1 MKIKVEIDFGNIV
14 CDSNTL
20 QSILIEY
27 LDCDEITVNVCS
39 QRLLYTHCYM
49 QYGRLLIGTLI
60 RKIGR
65 WVQECAIVSCQ
76 PQLLPLPI
84 WESFYTMRRK

>member
-27 LDCDEITVNVCS
+27 LDCDEITVND
-39 QRLLYTHCYM
+39 
-49 QYGRLLIGTLI
+49 I
-60 RKIGR
+60 
-65 WVQECAIVSCQ
+65 E
-76 PQLLPLPI
+76 
-84 WESFYTMRRK
+84 